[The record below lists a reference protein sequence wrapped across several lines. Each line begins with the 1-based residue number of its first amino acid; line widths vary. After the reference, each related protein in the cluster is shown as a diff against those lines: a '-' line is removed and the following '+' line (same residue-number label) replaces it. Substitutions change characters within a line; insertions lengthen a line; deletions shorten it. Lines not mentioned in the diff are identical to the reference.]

1 MSGEVTAIGGL
12 NYKILGSLKSNV
24 KSFIFPKENEKDFNE
39 FYEKYKNDEILNNV
53 SFHPISNIKEA
64 LELILEK

>member
-24 KSFIFPKENEKDFNE
+24 KSFIFPKENEKDFLE
-39 FYEKYKNDEILNNV
+39 FFEKYKNADILKGIQFYPV
-53 SFHPISNIKEA
+53 STVVEA
-64 LELILEK
+64 LDLILDK